1 MSHTF
6 EAPSTKKEFRL
17 PRKLLI
23 EKARKDDVVLP
34 PRTQLHVD
42 PHEVDNERGEH
53 DEATCIHCQA
63 EMDTEYDIGSDGF
76 CHYVGQENITLCTL
90 R

>member
-6 EAPSTKKEFRL
+6 EAPKKKEHRL

-34 PRTQLHVD
+34 PRTQLHID

-63 EMDTEYDIGSDGF
+63 EMDPDYGVDDEGNCYA
-76 CHYVGQENITLCTL
+76 VGPNPPFIPS
-90 R
+90 